1 MIVIVNLNGYQS
13 AAMITHNYNFSDDL
27 IKKDLRRLINQI
39 WKLLPMRENN
49 EDWRRQLQ
57 SVLNEL
63 YGLHNMFGGQ
73 LDFLILL
80 SKLEGLTQIDNF
92 MSYRVIVFGAI
103 SLLTEL
109 MNGLK

>member
-80 SKLEGLTQIDNF
+80 SKLEGLTQTEDY
-92 MSYRVIVFGAI
+92 MAYRTVIFSVI
-103 SLLTEL
+103 SLLTDMANKL
-109 MNGLK
+109 

>member
-1 MIVIVNLNGYQS
+1 
-13 AAMITHNYNFSDDL
+13 MITHDCVFSDEL

-63 YGLHNMFGGQ
+63 YGLHNMFDGQ
-73 LDFLILL
+73 LNFLILL
-80 SKLEGLTQIDNF
+80 SKLEGLTQTEDY
-92 MSYRVIVFGAI
+92 MAYRTVVFSVI
-103 SLLTEL
+103 SLLTDMTNKL
-109 MNGLK
+109 